1 MVYNKKGDLMEI
13 ENQHKFLSKDRQT
26 SFRHENLPF
35 IFIIKYQVFSRMV
48 RGITKVIWDTNN
60 T

>member
-1 MVYNKKGDLMEI
+1 MEI